1 MTHTMYM
8 IVTRDKFQFPL
19 YWGET
24 LGELSRRSGR
34 DYQTL
39 QKGFDRLRRKSYRRT
54 EYEIVRFSDR
64 D

>member
-24 LGELSRRSGR
+24 LGGIVQTVGARLSDAS
-34 DYQTL
+34 
-39 QKGFDRLRRKSYRRT
+39 KG
-54 EYEIVRFSDR
+54 I
-64 D
+64 